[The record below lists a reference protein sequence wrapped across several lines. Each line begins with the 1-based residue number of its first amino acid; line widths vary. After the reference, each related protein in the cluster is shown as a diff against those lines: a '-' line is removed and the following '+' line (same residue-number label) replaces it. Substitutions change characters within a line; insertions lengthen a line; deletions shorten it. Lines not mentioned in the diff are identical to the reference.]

1 VFARVMVRAIRFY
14 QRAVSPLTGPSC
26 RFTPSCSEYAA
37 VAIDRYGPLSG
48 GWLALRRILRCHPFG
63 GQGFD
68 PVPDLDVREVM
79 VADPGFQN
87 GRRRGQ
93 GSRGDLT

>member
-14 QRAVSPLTGPSC
+14 QRTLSPLTGPSC
-26 RFTPSCSEYAA
+26 RFAPSCSEYAA
-37 VAIDRYGPLSG
+37 VAIDRHGPLSG

-68 PVPDLDVREVM
+68 PVPDLVAAELMGSHEDV
-79 VADPGFQN
+79 G
-87 GRRRGQ
+87 
-93 GSRGDLT
+93 